1 MAACLLIQ
9 QPNHMKLITITDRT
23 SELVEELTVL
33 WEASVRA
40 THKFLSND
48 EILMIKQYVPEAFRG
63 IPSLT
68 AAVDDSGKIL
78 GFIGTAE
85 KRIEMLFVAP
95 ELRGQGIGR
104 KLLENAV
111 ENQNVDEV
119 TVNEQNPQAVGFYE
133 HMGFE
138 TYKRT
143 PLDEQGNL
151 YPLLYMRRKSTQQPA

>member
-33 WEASVRA
+33 WEASGV
-40 THKFLSND
+40 
-48 EILMIKQYVPEAFRG
+48 
-63 IPSLT
+63 PSLT

-143 PLDEQGNL
+143 PLDEQGNP